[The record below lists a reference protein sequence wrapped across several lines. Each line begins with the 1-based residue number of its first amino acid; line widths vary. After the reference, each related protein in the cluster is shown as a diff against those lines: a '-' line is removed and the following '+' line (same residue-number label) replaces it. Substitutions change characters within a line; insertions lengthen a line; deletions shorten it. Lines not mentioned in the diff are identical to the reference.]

1 MRSFGGFLIGLLS
14 GAVIGGGLAL
24 LFAPSSG
31 EDTRAHLQESS
42 SRISNEVRDAAVSKA
57 EELKAELA
65 RLQKKVVP
73 E

>member
-1 MRSFGGFLIGLLS
+1 MKSFGGFLIGLLS
-14 GAVIGGGLAL
+14 GAVIGGGLAM

-31 EDTRAHLQESS
+31 AETRAQIQESS
-42 SRISNEVRDAAVSKA
+42 SRLSNEVREAAASKA

-65 RLQKKVVP
+65 RLQKKVIP